1 MTVTVSIIVPCYNE
15 ESTIKILLE
24 AIHRQSYDRKAMEVV
39 IADGLSTDG
48 TRLKIDEFVFRH
60 PELSIRVVNNGKR
73 TIPAGLNRAIE
84 EAKGDIIIRLDAHA
98 APDRDYVEHCV
109 ATLERTG
116 AANAGGVWK
125 IRPLIDD
132 WKSRAIA
139 AAAAHPLGAGGA
151 RYRTGGKAG
160 ATDTVP
166 FGAFPRHWVEKVGS
180 FKEDL
185 ETNEDYE
192 YNLRLRK
199 AGGVVYFDPEI
210 QSVYYARPDFISL
223 AKQYARYGYW
233 KARMLLRYPSSL
245 RWRQAIPPI
254 FVASVIVLGLFGFV
268 CRPVWWLLGGVLGLY
283 AAITCLAGW
292 KAGFL
297 TRDPGIALGLPI
309 ALWTM
314 HFNWGGAF
322 IWSMIYNWRRRLT

>member
-1 MTVTVSIIVPCYNE
+1 MNKEVSIIVPCYNE
-15 ESTIKILLE
+15 EGTISLLLE
-24 AIHRQSYDRKAMEVV
+24 AIHRQSYHRKAMEVI
-39 IADGLSTDG
+39 IADGMSTDG
-48 TRLKIDEFVFRH
+48 TRLKINEFVSRH
-60 PELSIRVVNNGKR
+60 PDLRIFVVNNKKR

-98 APDRDYVEHCV
+98 APEQNYVERCV

-116 AANAGGVWK
+116 AANTGGVWK
-125 IRPLIDD
+125 IQPLKDD
-132 WKSRAIA
+132 WKSRGIA

-151 RYRTGGKAG
+151 RYRSGGKAG

-166 FGAFPRHWVEKVGS
+166 FGAFPRHWLEKVGA
-180 FKEDL
+180 FQEDL

-192 YNLRLRK
+192 YNVRLRR

-233 KARMLLRYPSSL
+233 KARMLRRFPSSIRL
-245 RWRQAIPPI
+245 RQALPPI
-254 FVASVIVLGLFGFV
+254 FVTSLVGLGLIGVVF
-268 CRPVWWLLGGVLGLY
+268 RPAWWLLGTVLGLY
-283 AAITCLAGW
+283 VAITSLAGW
-292 KAGFL
+292 VAGFL
-297 TRDPGIALGLPI
+297 SRDPGIAIGLPI

-314 HFNWGGAF
+314 HFLWGGAF
-322 IWSMIYNWRRRLT
+322 IWSMINNWRRRRT